1 MNASPRYEDHVTFQ
15 SVTPRQ
21 VNTRNG
27 VKTVWDIVD
36 DRGRKLQT
44 WNQELSQQAFNLVG
58 QPVRIEYVE
67 KPSSDPQYPPNLQLE
82 LIQPTGMAGPGAAAV
97 AQQAAPAPQ
106 PQQAAPQPMQAA
118 PSPMQA
124 APLPAAQGTA
134 GAGTGGVSEHDK
146 ECMRRSAAV
155 KAAAM
160 KWSADPDADFWM
172 LVNEILVFI
181 ETGNDPIPFEAGQ
194 QPGVVNSGIQSGPDD
209 QIPY

>member
-27 VKTVWDIVD
+27 VKTVWDILD
-36 DRGRKLQT
+36 DRQRKLQT

-82 LIQPTGMAGPGAAAV
+82 LIQPTGMAGPGAAAMTQP
-97 AQQAAPAPQ
+97 ASQPQQPQ
-106 PQQAAPQPMQAA
+106 PQPVQAQPA
-118 PSPMQA
+118 PMQA

-134 GAGTGGVSEHDK
+134 GAGTGGVSDHDRD
-146 ECMRRSAAV
+146 CMRRSAAV

-181 ETGNDPIPFEAGQ
+181 ESGNDPIPFNAGQ
-194 QPGVVNSGIQSGPDD
+194 AGAVTSAVPSGPSDD
-209 QIPY
+209 IPY